1 MALIINRGNA
11 SFKGDVEN
19 LFETLQAQRADWLV
33 LTRETM
39 LAARLLA
46 LAEARRLETGEGGKD
61 DPRAARLRA
70 AGDAMARRSAALVV
84 EQQIATI
91 RTPPVTK
98 TETLLQGRVTDES
111 AKAAGRVTVTLID
124 EKGTPVAGV
133 EPVEADDA
141 GYYAFVLQPQQVEAI
156 GATRQLTL
164 LVGTQGGK
172 LVPAAATPFTLASGK
187 IRVGETRLQTA
198 ELEKLQLRVAAKSV
212 VRVGKTVAAPVAPV
226 ARAAPAKAAETKT
239 AAAKPAAKKPA
250 AKKVAAKKAAPKP
263 KR

>member
-1 MALIINRGNA
+1 MPLIINRGNA

-19 LFETLQAQRADWLV
+19 LFETLQQQRADWLV

-46 LAEARRLETGEGGKD
+46 LAEAHRLETGEGGKD
-61 DPRAARLRA
+61 DPRASRLRA

-111 AKAAGRVTVTLID
+111 AKAAGRVTLTLID

-133 EPVEADDA
+133 APVEADDA

-164 LVGTQGGK
+164 LVGSTGGQ
-172 LVPAAATPFTLASGK
+172 LVPAAAKPFTLASGK
-187 IRVGETRLQTA
+187 VGVAETRLQAA
-198 ELEKLQLRVAAKSV
+198 ELEKLQLRLRTVA
-212 VRVGKTVAAPVAPV
+212 RTTVAATPV
-226 ARAAPAKAAETKT
+226 AKAAAKRPAPAT
-239 AAAKPAAKKPA
+239 KPAK
-250 AKKVAAKKAAPKP
+250 KKAARKVE
-263 KR
+263 KKGSEQ

>member
-1 MALIINRGNA
+1 MPLIINRGNA

-19 LFETLQAQRADWLV
+19 LFETLQAQREDWLV

-46 LAEARRLETGEGGKD
+46 LAEANRLETGEGGKD

-70 AGDAMARRSAALVV
+70 AGDLMARRGAALEV
-84 EQQIATI
+84 EQQIAAI

-133 EPVEADDA
+133 EPVEADDS

-164 LVGTQGGK
+164 LVGTPGGK

-187 IRVGETRLQTA
+187 VRVGETRLQTA
-198 ELEKLQLRVAAKSV
+198 ELEKLQLRMVAKAV
-212 VRVGKTVAAPVAPV
+212 VRVGKTAAAPVAPV

-239 AAAKPAAKKPA
+239 AAKKPA

>member
-19 LFETLQAQRADWLV
+19 LFETLQAQREDWLV

-39 LAARLLA
+39 LAARVLA
-46 LAEARRLETGEGGKD
+46 LAEAQRLETGDGGKD

-70 AGDAMARRSAALVV
+70 AGDAMARRSAALEV
-84 EQQIATI
+84 EQQIAAI

-133 EPVEADDA
+133 EPVEADDS

-164 LVGTQGGK
+164 LVGTGAGTSGSK

-198 ELEKLQLRVAAKSV
+198 ELEKLQLRMVAKAV

-226 ARAAPAKAAETKT
+226 ARAAPAKAAETKS
-239 AAAKPAAKKPA
+239 AAKKPA
-250 AKKVAAKKAAPKP
+250 AKKVAARKAAPKP

>member
-1 MALIINRGNA
+1 MPLIINNGNA
-11 SFKGDVEN
+11 SFKSDVEN
-19 LFETLQAQRADWLV
+19 LFETLQEHRSEALA
-33 LTRETM
+33 LTRDLM
-39 LAARLLA
+39 LSARVLV
-46 LAEARRLETGEGGKD
+46 LAEAHRLEAGDAGQL

-70 AGDAMARRSAALVV
+70 AGDLMVRRSAALEV
-84 EQQIATI
+84 EQQIAAI

-164 LVGTQGGK
+164 LVGTEGGK
-172 LVPAAATPFTLASGK
+172 LVPTAATPFTLASGK

-198 ELEKLQLRVAAKSV
+198 ELEKLQLRVVAKAV
-212 VRVGKTVAAPVAPV
+212 VRVGKT
-226 ARAAPAKAAETKT
+226 
-239 AAAKPAAKKPA
+239 AAAKTAAKKPA
-250 AKKVAAKKAAPKP
+250 AKNVAAKKAAPKP

>member
-46 LAEARRLETGEGGKD
+46 LAEAHRLETSEGGGKD

-84 EQQIATI
+84 EQQIAAI

-133 EPVEADDA
+133 EPVEADDS
-141 GYYAFVLQPQQVEAI
+141 GYYAFLLQPQQVEAI

-172 LVPAAATPFTLASGK
+172 LVPAGATPFTLASGR

-198 ELEKLQLRVAAKSV
+198 ELEKLQLRVVAKSV
-212 VRVGKTVAAPVAPV
+212 LRTAPVA
-226 ARAAPAKAAETKT
+226 AKEPAMKP
-239 AAAKPAAKKPA
+239 AAAKPATKPGTKPA

>member
-1 MALIINRGNA
+1 MPLIINRGNA
-11 SFKGDVEN
+11 SFKSDVEN
-19 LFETLQAQRADWLV
+19 LFEALQEQRSEA
-33 LTRETM
+33 
-39 LAARLLA
+39 LA
-46 LAEARRLETGEGGKD
+46 LARSMTLATRVLVLAEAHRLETREGGQD
-61 DPRAARLRA
+61 DTRVGRLRA
-70 AGDAMARRSAALVV
+70 TGDTMARRSAALEV
-84 EQQIATI
+84 EQQIAAI

-133 EPVEADDA
+133 EPVEADDS

-164 LVGTQGGK
+164 LVSSNGGK

-187 IRVGETRLQTA
+187 IRMAETRLQAA
-198 ELEKLQLRVAAKSV
+198 ELEKLQLRLVAK
-212 VRVGKTVAAPVAPV
+212 APVRGGKAVV
-226 ARAAPAKAAETKT
+226 AS
-239 AAAKPAAKKPA
+239 AAAASPAAKKDTATKPA

>member
-1 MALIINRGNA
+1 MPLIINRGNA
-11 SFKGDVEN
+11 SFKSDVEN
-19 LFETLQAQRADWLV
+19 LFEALQEQRSEA
-33 LTRETM
+33 
-39 LAARLLA
+39 LA
-46 LAEARRLETGEGGKD
+46 LARSMTLATRVLVLAEAHRLETREGGQD
-61 DPRAARLRA
+61 DTRVGRLRA
-70 AGDAMARRSAALVV
+70 AGDTMARRSAALEV
-84 EQQIATI
+84 EQQIAAI

-133 EPVEADDA
+133 EPVEADDS

-164 LVGTQGGK
+164 LVSSNGGK

-187 IRVGETRLQTA
+187 IRVAETRLQAA
-198 ELEKLQLRVAAKSV
+198 ELEKLQLRLV
-212 VRVGKTVAAPVAPV
+212 VKTAVRGGKT
-226 ARAAPAKAAETKT
+226 AAPA
-239 AAAKPAAKKPA
+239 AAASPAAKKDTATKPA
-250 AKKVAAKKAAPKP
+250 AKKVAAKKAAPKT

>member
-46 LAEARRLETGEGGKD
+46 LAEAHRLETGEGGGKD

-84 EQQIATI
+84 EQQIAAI

-133 EPVEADDA
+133 EPVEADDS
-141 GYYAFVLQPQQVEAI
+141 GYYAFLLQPQQVEAI

-164 LVGTQGGK
+164 LVGTAGGK
-172 LVPAAATPFTLASGK
+172 LVPAAATPFTLASGR
-187 IRVGETRLQTA
+187 IRVGETRLQAA
-198 ELEKLQLRVAAKSV
+198 ELEKLQLRVVAKSV
-212 VRVGKTVAAPVAPV
+212 LRTAP
-226 ARAAPAKAAETKT
+226 
-239 AAAKPAAKKPA
+239 AAAKPAAESTAKPAAKKVA